1 MRFVTQTSFALV
13 LSVISTAALADSS
26 VSTSA
31 LVSGNDSAASCA
43 SASRQV
49 TEALGA
55 NANDAAR
62 QEKKMGLEFCNAGYY
77 RQGVAHYAKAMEVL
91 GQTLAGI

>member
-1 MRFVTQTSFALV
+1 MRITPTIVALAIG
-13 LSVISTAALADSS
+13 LASTAALADAS

-43 SASRQV
+43 SAGKQV
-49 TEALGA
+49 SQALGS

-77 RQGVAHYAKAMEVL
+77 RQGVSHYAKAMELV
-91 GQTLAGI
+91 GQKLAGI

>member
-1 MRFVTQTSFALV
+1 MRIVTSTILALAV
-13 LSVISTAALADSS
+13 GLASTAALAEAS

-49 TEALGA
+49 TEALGS
-55 NANDAAR
+55 NASDAAR

-77 RQGVAHYAKAMEVL
+77 GKGVAHYAKAMELV
-91 GQTLAGI
+91 GQKLAGI

>member
-1 MRFVTQTSFALV
+1 MRFVTPTAFVLA
-13 LSVISTAALADSS
+13 LSVASTAALASAS

-31 LVSGNDSAASCA
+31 LATGQDSAASCA
-43 SASRQV
+43 AAAKQV
-49 TEALGA
+49 AEALGA

-77 RQGVAHYAKAMEVL
+77 HQGMTHYAKAMELL
-91 GQTLAGI
+91 GAKG